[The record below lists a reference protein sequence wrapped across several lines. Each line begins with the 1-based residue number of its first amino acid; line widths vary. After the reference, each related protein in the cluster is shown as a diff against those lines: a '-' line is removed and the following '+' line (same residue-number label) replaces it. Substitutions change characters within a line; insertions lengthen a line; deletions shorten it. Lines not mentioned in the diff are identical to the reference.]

1 MVMTNGHGVMPMR
14 SDSAPWRRGSP
25 ASGIMGRVTGVV
37 EGFATI
43 IAVITLGWVIA
54 RVGLFDLAAQ
64 QMLSKLAFYVASP
77 ALMVTVLSEADVST
91 VLSANLIA
99 TVVSV
104 LVVVTLYVLLA
115 RFVFRQDLADTVV
128 GALSASYVN
137 AGNLGLPIAAYV
149 LGDAALV
156 APALLLQMLLL
167 QPLALTVLDSAL
179 AEQRLSVLQVMSRPF
194 RNPLTLG
201 SIVGVLLSVTS
212 TPLPRVVHDPLELV
226 GGMAVPGML
235 IAYGISLRLG
245 PRPGAGDRP
254 RLLWTIVTL
263 KMVVQPLVA
272 YAVARFALGLE
283 GPELLAVTVIAALP
297 TAQNI
302 FVIASRYG
310 RATIL
315 ARDAIFASTLL
326 SVPAVALI
334 TALLT

>member
-1 MVMTNGHGVMPMR
+1 MTIRHRVMLPGT
-14 SDSAPWRRGSP
+14 DTLP
-25 ASGIMGRVTGVV
+25 ASRRDPDRRIMGPVTGVV

-43 IAVITLGWVIA
+43 IAVIALGWTLA
-54 RVGLFDLAAQ
+54 RVGLFDLTAQ
-64 QMLSKLAFYVASP
+64 QMLSKLAFFVASP
-77 ALMVTVLSEADVST
+77 ALMVTVLSEADVAQVFS
-91 VLSANLIA
+91 SNLVA
-99 TVVSV
+99 TVAA
-104 LVVVTLYVLLA
+104 VVVVVVVYAVLA
-115 RFVFRQDLADTVV
+115 RFVFRQGLADTVV
-128 GALSASYVN
+128 GALSSSYVN

-156 APALLLQMLLL
+156 APALLLQMLLM
-167 QPLALTVLDSAL
+167 QPLALTILDSAV
-179 AEQRLSVLQVMSRPF
+179 AESRLSWWQVLSRPV
-194 RNPLTLG
+194 RNPLTIG
-201 SIVGVLLSVTS
+201 SIIGVLLSVTS
-212 TPLPRVVHDPLELV
+212 TPLPRVVHDPLALV

-245 PRPGAGDRP
+245 PRPGTGDRP
-254 RLLWTIVTL
+254 AHLWTIIGL

-272 YAVARFALGLE
+272 YTVARFALGLE

-310 RATIL
+310 RAQVL

-334 TALLT
+334 AALLT

>member
-1 MVMTNGHGVMPMR
+1 M
-14 SDSAPWRRGSP
+14 
-25 ASGIMGRVTGVV
+25 TGVV

-43 IAVITLGWVIA
+43 IAVIALGWLLA
-54 RVGLFDLAAQ
+54 RVGLFDVAAQ
-64 QMLSKLAFYVASP
+64 RMLSTLAFFVASP
-77 ALMVTVLSEADVST
+77 ALMLTVLADADVST

-99 TVVSV
+99 TLASV
-104 LVVVTLYVLLA
+104 LAVMTLYVLLA
-115 RFVFRQDLADTVV
+115 RFVFHQDLADTVV

-167 QPLALTVLDSAL
+167 QPLALTMLDSAV
-179 AEQRLSVLQVMSRPF
+179 AEHRLSVVQVLSRPF

-245 PRPGAGDRP
+245 PRPGTGGRP

-263 KMVVQPLVA
+263 KLLVQPLVA
-272 YAVARFALGLE
+272 YGVARFALGLD

-302 FVIASRYG
+302 FVIAGRYD
-310 RATIL
+310 RSTVL

-334 TALLT
+334 AAFLV

>member
-1 MVMTNGHGVMPMR
+1 M
-14 SDSAPWRRGSP
+14 
-25 ASGIMGRVTGVV
+25 MGRVTGVV

-43 IAVITLGWVIA
+43 IAVITLGWGLA
-54 RVGLFDLAAQ
+54 RIGLFDLAAQ

-77 ALMVTVLSEADVST
+77 ALLVTVLSEADVTT

-99 TVVSV
+99 TVAAV
-104 LVVVTLYVLLA
+104 LVVVTVYVLLA
-115 RFVFRQDLADTVV
+115 RFAFRQDLADTVV

-156 APALLLQMLLL
+156 APALLLQMLVL
-167 QPLALTVLDSAL
+167 QPLALTILDSAV
-179 AEQRLSVLQVMSRPF
+179 AERRLSPWQIASRPL
-194 RNPLTLG
+194 RNPLTVG

-245 PRPGAGDRP
+245 PRPGTGGRP

-272 YAVARFALGLE
+272 FAVARYALDLDGA
-283 GPELLAVTVIAALP
+283 ELLAVTVIAALP

-302 FVIASRYG
+302 FVIASRYE
-310 RATIL
+310 RSTVL
-315 ARDAIFASTLL
+315 ARDAIFASTIL
-326 SVPAVALI
+326 SVPAVAI
-334 TALLT
+334 VAALLA

>member
-1 MVMTNGHGVMPMR
+1 MVMTNRHRVMPMR
-14 SDSAPWRRGSP
+14 SDSAPP
-25 ASGIMGRVTGVV
+25 ARDARSCGIMGRVTGVV

-43 IAVITLGWVIA
+43 IAVITLGWGLA

-77 ALMVTVLSEADVST
+77 ALMVTVLSDADVST

-99 TVVSV
+99 TVSSV

-167 QPLALTVLDSAL
+167 QPLVLTVLDSAV
-179 AEQRLSVLQVMSRPF
+179 AEQRLSWLQVMSRPF

-245 PRPGAGDRP
+245 PRPGTGDRP

>member
-1 MVMTNGHGVMPMR
+1 MET
-14 SDSAPWRRGSP
+14 
-25 ASGIMGRVTGVV
+25 VTGVV

-43 IAVITLGWVIA
+43 IAVISLGWILA
-54 RVGLFDLAAQ
+54 RVGLFDVGAQ
-64 QMLSKLAFYVASP
+64 HMLSKLAFFVASP
-77 ALMVTVLSEADVST
+77 ALMLTVLSEADVST
-91 VLSANLIA
+91 VFSANLVA
-99 TVVSV
+99 TVASVVVVV
-104 LVVVTLYVLLA
+104 LVYALLA
-115 RFVFRQDLADTVV
+115 RFVFRQGLADTVV
-128 GALSASYVN
+128 GALSSSYVN

-156 APALLLQMLLL
+156 APALLLQMLLM
-167 QPLALTVLDSAL
+167 QPLALTILDTAV
-179 AEQRLSVLQVMSRPF
+179 AEQRLRWTQVASRPF

-201 SIVGVLLSVTS
+201 SIIGVLLSVTS

-245 PRPGAGDRP
+245 PRPGTGDRP

-272 YAVARFALGLE
+272 YGVARYALGLE
-283 GPELLAVTVIAALP
+283 GSELLAVTVIAALP

-315 ARDAIFASTLL
+315 SRDAIFASTLL

-334 TALLT
+334 AALLA

>member
-1 MVMTNGHGVMPMR
+1 
-14 SDSAPWRRGSP
+14 
-25 ASGIMGRVTGVV
+25 MGRVTGVV

-43 IAVITLGWVIA
+43 IAVIALGWILA

-64 QMLSKLAFYVASP
+64 QLLSKLAFYVASP
-77 ALMVTVLSEADVST
+77 ALMLTVLASADVST
-91 VLSANLIA
+91 VLSSNLVA
-99 TVVSV
+99 TVAAVG
-104 LVVVTLYVLLA
+104 VVVVIYALLA
-115 RFVFRQDLADTVV
+115 VFVFRQGLADTVV
-128 GALSASYVN
+128 GALSSSYVN

-167 QPLALTVLDSAL
+167 QPLGLTILDIAV
-179 AEQRLSVLQVMSRPF
+179 AERRLSWWQVVSRPF

-201 SIVGVLLSVTS
+201 SIIGVTLSVTS
-212 TPLPRVVHDPLELV
+212 TPMPRVVHDPLELV

-254 RLLWTIVTL
+254 AHLWTIVSL

-272 YAVARFALGLE
+272 YAVARYALDLDGA
-283 GPELLAVTVIAALP
+283 ELLAVTVIAALP

-302 FVIASRYG
+302 FVIASRYE
-310 RATIL
+310 RSAVL
-315 ARDAIFASTLL
+315 ARDAIFMSTLL
-326 SVPAVALI
+326 SVPAVAVI